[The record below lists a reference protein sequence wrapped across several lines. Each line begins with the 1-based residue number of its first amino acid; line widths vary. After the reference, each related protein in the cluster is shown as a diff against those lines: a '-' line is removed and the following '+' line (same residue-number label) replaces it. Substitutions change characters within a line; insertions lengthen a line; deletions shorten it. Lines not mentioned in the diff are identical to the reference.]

1 MITGYVTGESEVVA
15 HFERRG
21 ESLSQELE
29 RAIKGLTVKLQT
41 KVKTEKLSGQVL
53 GVRIGR
59 GRRSIHAETFRQGDK
74 VVGVV
79 STNVFYMIGWE
90 TGDWGGAGEAQV
102 AKAKA
107 KFNPKA
113 GATGARKRSFL
124 VPTLSEMEGSGE
136 IRSELEAAAERGMA

>member
-29 RAIKGLTVKLQT
+29 CAIKGLTVKLRT

-53 GVRIGR
+53 GVRTGR

-74 VVGVV
+74 VVGIV

-90 TGDWGGAGEAQV
+90 TGWGGAGEAQV

-124 VPTLSEMEGSGE
+124 VPSLSEMEGSGE